1 MLYAEVFGYEEE
13 IAALIDKVDLGSRGD
28 YDVFDIAVSD
38 SRDLISVLL
47 YNNVSSFGIVTS
59 MIMPFVD
66 QDQQPGEPDH
76 RFRFGFQEVQ
86 PHKGAG

>member
-47 YNNVSSFGIVTS
+47 YNNVSSFCFSDVN
-59 MIMPFVD
+59 D
-66 QDQQPGEPDH
+66 NALCRPGPAA
-76 RFRFGFQEVQ
+76 RRTRS
-86 PHKGAG
+86 

>member
-13 IAALIDKVDLGSRGD
+13 IASLHDKVELGSRGD

-38 SRDLISVLL
+38 SREFISVLL
-47 YNNVSSFGIVTS
+47 YNNVSSFGLVTS

-66 QDQQPGEPDH
+66 QDQQPGGPDQ

-86 PHKGAG
+86 QDKRAG